1 MLNIN
6 DADQLSG
13 QINRNTRELVRAW
26 NSFHGYVEH
35 WRTLSEHAYQG
46 ALKLEASE
54 ERATTLHGTI
64 CSKSFTV
71 HASPLVVDQRLYIE
85 VVVTAEFI
93 ELGLRAEAARF
104 LVSSTGDF
112 HQPDTTKSIDALS
125 ETPNYSVL
133 TNLLTQV
140 LGTPAPPACGKV

>member
-1 MLNIN
+1 MLNIS
-6 DADQLSG
+6 DANQLSG
-13 QINRNTRELVRAW
+13 QINSNARDLVRAW

-46 ALKLEASE
+46 ALQLEASE
-54 ERATTLHGTI
+54 ERATTLRGTI
-64 CSKSFTV
+64 CSKRFAV
-71 HASPLVVDQRLYIE
+71 RASPLVIDQRIYIE
-85 VVVTAEFI
+85 VIVTAEFI

-112 HQPDTTKSIDALS
+112 HQPDSTKAIDAMS

-133 TNLLTQV
+133 TNMLTQV
-140 LGTPAPPACGKV
+140 LSTPAPLVCG